1 MIEEQSD
8 YQRAASAYLVWPLAL
23 AAIMREAPEA
33 SRWSRIHTRQA
44 LAFGMLST
52 LGIVVVMA
60 LPLLVVIVDADISTG
75 TTLAVYWAGLVLDVL
90 AFGAFAVAAVTY
102 AARAGRG
109 ELFTIPLISPLSDRV
124 FTMRR

>member
-1 MIEEQSD
+1 VLEEQSD
-8 YQRAASAYLVWPLAL
+8 YQRASSAYLIWPLAL

-44 LAFGMLST
+44 LAFGILAT
-52 LGIVVVMA
+52 LGMLVVMA
-60 LPLLVVIVDADISTG
+60 LPLVVVIADSSISTG
-75 TTLAVYWAGLVLDVL
+75 ATEAVYTVGLVADILVFALL
-90 AFGAFAVAAVTY
+90 ATAAVSC